1 MKFLCELI
9 LICTLGAAD
18 AKPIDELTYG
28 TVLYEYYQQQYAA
41 AMLTTLVA
49 EEQGRLG
56 DNPIRF
62 ELAKGSFAFAD
73 AMYDYARETFEGV
86 PEEELTDLDRMR
98 LAFHLAREYQRREE
112 WQRLGEQLERIDL
125 GKTWLGR
132 EKFHPEVEY
141 MRADLAVQRLD
152 FTAAQTALRK
162 LTPND
167 PLRAYGLFNLGVAYK
182 SSGDLQSARKAFSEL
197 AGMQADSDETDDL
210 AQRARLALAFIARQQ
225 DDPIEAASL
234 LAALP
239 ATGRYRDIAMA
250 SYGGLAMDNE
260 DYQLAARIWLTLQN
274 QDYWTTSTATAR
286 LGFPVS
292 LENLASRDMALTQY
306 KNAEASF
313 EARLA
318 SLNALSRQSEDPAW
332 VRGILKVF
340 SAPERDAGQ
349 MSIVMQKWQEQL
361 GHTDWLE
368 WLSTERVHK
377 VFMQWR
383 ELEGM
388 DVWLG
393 HLPATIAA
401 FEELSQEQRRR
412 GAAARSLLVDNAL
425 LSNRDV
431 LIERSS
437 DIANR
442 LRALD
447 AQQSS
452 PDQAWMLMLA
462 NDEEAELILK
472 FAEMRAKVERMQATD
487 QVKWLQRIDRLN
499 GVLFWT
505 LVIERSDRIRAMQRK
520 LNDNNLLLQDVD
532 QRIAR
537 VQGAEQRFVA
547 GVATD
552 FLSFVDRANAI
563 SAQVRT
569 ARDRRQL
576 MLAQEIKAGMQREM
590 RQVEQYLLV
599 TRIGIARAADQ
610 LAMAGDLP

>member
-1 MKFLCELI
+1 M
-9 LICTLGAAD
+9 
-18 AKPIDELTYG
+18 
-28 TVLYEYYQQQYAA
+28 
-41 AMLTTLVA
+41 
-49 EEQGRLG
+49 
-56 DNPIRF
+56 
-62 ELAKGSFAFAD
+62 
-73 AMYDYARETFEGV
+73 
-86 PEEELTDLDRMR
+86 
-98 LAFHLAREYQRREE
+98 
-112 WQRLGEQLERIDL
+112 GEQLERIDL

-197 AGMQADSDETDDL
+197 AGMQADSDEADDL

-292 LENLASRDMALTQY
+292 LENLASREMALTQY
-306 KNAEASF
+306 RNAEASF

-318 SLNALSRQSEDPAW
+318 SLNALSRQSEDSEW

-349 MSIVMQKWQEQL
+349 MANVMQKWQEQL

-401 FEELSQEQRRR
+401 FEELAHEQRRR

-425 LSNRDV
+425 LSSRDV
-431 LIERSS
+431 LAKRSG
-437 DIANR
+437 DIADR

-447 AQQSS
+447 AQQPS

-462 NDEEAELILK
+462 SDEEAELILE
-472 FAEMRAKVERMQATD
+472 FAEMRSKVERMQATD
-487 QVKWLQRIDRLN
+487 QVKWHQRIDRLN
-499 GVLFWT
+499 GVVFWT